1 MQPSSDSDS
10 DVLDATAESRFP
22 IMLPMATIQSWPH
35 VHAVP
40 CQAADK
46 DEPPFQREGPAEAR
60 PLHTIVHAHVSTSC
74 IRRGDDAER
83 QFLMAMESRG
93 WIPLALSYGENYL
106 GHVDFRLGRVC
117 AEKGADVG
125 GGARETREILTVDV
139 KALRSLRRGG
149 ALQNQLLFVEM
160 HKDGWLLGG
169 HANILAVQVCEAP
182 CSFVLLDRVKLA
194 AHALSQVDAK
204 APRVAWPEQ
213 CYRRLYRRAGRS
225 KELISLIDLEG
236 AIEHSGCGLVL

>member
-1 MQPSSDSDS
+1 MQSVASESDI
-10 DVLDATAESRFP
+10 LDGSAESRFP
-22 IMLPMATIQSWPH
+22 LMLPLTTIQSWPH
-35 VHAVP
+35 VHAIP
-40 CQAADK
+40 SQAADK
-46 DEPPFQREGPAEAR
+46 DEPPFQREGPAAAR

-83 QFLMAMESRG
+83 QFLMAIESRG
-93 WIPLALSYGENYL
+93 WVPLALSYGENYL
-106 GHVDFRLGRVC
+106 GHVDFRLGRVR
-117 AEKGADVG
+117 AEIGEEVE
-125 GGARETREILTVDV
+125 GGAIATREILTVDV

-160 HKDGWLLGG
+160 HEDGWLLGG
-169 HANILAVQVCEAP
+169 HAHVLAVQVCEAP

-194 AHALSQVDAK
+194 AHALSQVDMN

-236 AIEHSGCGLVL
+236 AVEYAGCGLI